1 MCPHASQC
9 PTACRSRLPVI
20 IVAPMLL
27 TPLPHVVL
35 SMCSGSGDMFSEKSA
50 GSHWAEFITAFL
62 ATGCF
67 AIPILLAITDS
78 IKVFAALT
86 SLLGTLLLCGLWGLR
101 VYYDHKESANG
112 TFTM

>member
-1 MCPHASQC
+1 M
-9 PTACRSRLPVI
+9 I
-20 IVAPMLL
+20 IVVPMLL
-27 TPLPHVVL
+27 TPLPHIVL

-78 IKVFAALT
+78 IDVPAALI
-86 SLLGTLLLCGLWGLR
+86 SLLGTLLLCGLWGLK
-101 VYYDHKESANG
+101 VYYDQKESSG
-112 TFTM
+112 GMTF